1 MKIRKFEIR
10 CFEIPR
16 YRRPST
22 PGDILRGLFLDDP
35 TFGFTQSQV
44 ADRLGISRQN
54 FNTIINGK
62 RAVTPIMAMRLE
74 RVIGVDAQTWLN
86 LQLSVDLYD
95 ALYGP
100 EAKEIAKLKPLRPL
114 KRLKAR
120 KTPKRSR
127 AA

>member
-1 MKIRKFEIR
+1 MKIRSVDIKN
-10 CFEIPR
+10 FEIPK

-22 PGDILRGLFLDDP
+22 PGHLLRELFLKDP
-35 TFGFTQSQV
+35 TFGFTQGQV

-54 FNTIINGK
+54 FNAILNGK
-62 RAVTPIMAMRLE
+62 RAITPVMAMRLE

-86 LQLSVDLYD
+86 LQLEVDLYD

-100 EAKEIAKLKPLRPL
+100 EAKQIAKLKPLRPR
-114 KRLKAR
+114 KRL
-120 KTPKRSR
+120 KRSR